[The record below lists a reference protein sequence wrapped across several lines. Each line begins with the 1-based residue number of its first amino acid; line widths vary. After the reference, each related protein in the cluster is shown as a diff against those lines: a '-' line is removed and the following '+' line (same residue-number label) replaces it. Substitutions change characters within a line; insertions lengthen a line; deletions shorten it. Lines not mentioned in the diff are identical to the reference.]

1 MTRINRLRYLKWKN
15 RAASVILKVGTGID
29 YLAYAAHIMHCDKL
43 ASKLLL
49 FGFRKFQAPA
59 SKMSDDVSKELDD
72 ILFEMIKEG
81 IDVRITN

>member
-1 MTRINRLRYLKWKN
+1 MTRINRLRYLKLKN
-15 RAASVILKVGTGID
+15 EVSSVIFKVGTGID
-29 YLAYAAHIMHCDKL
+29 YLACAAHAMHYDKL

-49 FGFRKFQAPA
+49 LAYCNFKVPA